1 MAQQTLNDGVSFG
14 EQRSKINSNFTEL
27 YSTKTNNSNAAIVGG
42 TIDGTSIGQTTPA
55 AGAFTSL
62 SASGSIFTSSGIDI
76 NSPAGGTWSN
86 YTAADGSLRW
96 YKAGDKLQLSSIGL
110 ALDGSLST
118 TQGATFG
125 GSVTTDTGLVLNEE
139 LSSLSTRWITGGY
152 AAASNSG
159 YGARIGFESNANSFA
174 SAVIVLQYA
183 NGAGNW
189 TEMARFDKG
198 NLGLGVTPSNH
209 YAGGYGGPILQIGA
223 QASILGSAAYSEFCH
238 NVYYADGYWRY
249 IGEGT
254 ALSYRQNAGVH
265 SWHSAPVGIAGQ
277 PISFTQ
283 AMTLDASGNLL
294 NNTTSYALSNDDNV
308 MIGGPDGVVYVQ
320 HSNGRVSGS
329 SYINFNY
336 NSSIIGSITQNGTT
350 AIAYNTTSDH
360 RLKEN
365 IRPANAGRFN
375 DIKFVDFE
383 WIDGRHDCGVIAHQ
397 LQEIYPDLVIGEKD
411 ATEIRKVEITPAVPA
426 VTEQKLVSEAIFNED
441 GEEIEPA
448 VYETIEITP
457 AVEAVFEDQEFPVYQ
472 QVNYIG
478 LIGRI
483 GTRIQMLDKLATE
496 QAEVISKLEARLS
509 AIEAKLN

>member
-27 YSTKTNNSNAAIVGG
+27 YSTKTANSNAAITGGSITGITDLAVADGG
-42 TIDGTSIGQTTPA
+42 TGASDAAGARTNLGLGSIATQNSNSVNIDGGSIDGTTIGGSTPA
-55 AGAFTSL
+55 AGSFTTLRSGTG
-62 SASGSIFTSSGIDI
+62 SASPT
-76 NSPAGGTWSN
+76 GT
-86 YTAADGSLRW
+86 
-96 YKAGDKLQLSSIGL
+96 I
-110 ALDGSLST
+110 
-118 TQGATFG
+118 
-125 GSVTTDTGLVLNEE
+125 
-139 LSSLSTRWITGGY
+139 
-152 AAASNSG
+152 AS
-159 YGARIGFESNANSFA
+159 
-174 SAVIVLQYA
+174 
-183 NGAGNW
+183 
-189 TEMARFDKG
+189 
-198 NLGLGVTPSNH
+198 VTPSGVEASLEIYQTGVGSWKIKNPPGITDLVFANSGIEKLRLSGSGGLSVAGDISSTGRLTTAGIKEDSAGNVGIGTASPTDNCTVH
-209 YAGGYGGPILQIGA
+209 RSGGASLGISGGLGSSTSPAYTSLNFRGFSNVRSAAIRSSDISSSTAAGGGLEFLVNQNMISDSPI
-223 QASILGSAAYSEFCH
+223 
-238 NVYYADGYWRY
+238 
-249 IGEGT
+249 
-254 ALSYRQNAGVH
+254 
-265 SWHSAPVGIAGQ
+265 
-277 PISFTQ
+277 Q

-294 NNTTSYALSNDDNV
+294 VGTTNFASSNTNSIL
-308 MIGGPDGVVYVQ
+308 IGAAYGAGFWQ
-320 HSNGRVSGS
+320 HISGTAHGAA
-329 SYINFNY
+329 YHQFNY
-336 NSSIIGSITQNGTT
+336 NGSPIGSITQNGTT
-350 AIAYNTTSDH
+350 AVAYNTTSDH

-426 VTEQKLVSEAIFNED
+426 VTEQQLVSEAIFNED